1 MSTRQSNR
9 VTAIVSVRVT
19 VKVRMRVRVKFSVRV
34 RVIVI
39 VKIRSELTAF
49 TAMRQDQIRN
59 EYHHRKASI
68 EWRMDEE

>member
-1 MSTRQSNR
+1 
-9 VTAIVSVRVT
+9 
-19 VKVRMRVRVKFSVRV
+19 MRVRVNVSVKV
-34 RVIVI
+34 IARVILI